1 MSLNFETFTV
11 INHKSDQSQPS
22 KHPTVNGCKLWSAQF
37 LLPMIPCNELFITL
51 STLRI
56 NKVGFDIFAPKICVR
71 FFLCISMCGWLNKF
85 HCDIHLRHLL
95 RVQKF
100 FYALIAFWRIKKYCL
115 LFTISSISSFTLCSA
130 SFRLLLLKFD
140 IRELRPRLI
149 HWSLK
154 YQGVELRNLQDVSC
168 RPRFEF
174 GMTFPTL
181 CLTPERWMDSR
192 VQSTVGCFP

>member
-1 MSLNFETFTV
+1 
-11 INHKSDQSQPS
+11 
-22 KHPTVNGCKLWSAQF
+22 
-37 LLPMIPCNELFITL
+37 
-51 STLRI
+51 
-56 NKVGFDIFAPKICVR
+56 
-71 FFLCISMCGWLNKF
+71 MCGLLNKFHCDVHLRHLLRVLNKF
-85 HCDIHLRHLL
+85 HCDIHLRHLLRVLNKFHCDVHLRHLL

-100 FYALIAFWRIKKYCL
+100 FYALIAFWRIKKYCM
-115 LFTISSISSFTLCSA
+115 LFIISPFTLCSA

-181 CLTPERWMDSR
+181 RLTPERWMDSR
-192 VQSTVGCFP
+192 VESTVGCFP